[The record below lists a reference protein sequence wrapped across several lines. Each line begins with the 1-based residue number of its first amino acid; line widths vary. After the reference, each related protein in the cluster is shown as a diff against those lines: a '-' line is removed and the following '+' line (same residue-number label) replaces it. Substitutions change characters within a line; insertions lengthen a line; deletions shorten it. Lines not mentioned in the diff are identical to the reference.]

1 MRSFPHQHRR
11 QHSSAQDTSGQ
22 GYSPDRSSRG
32 QKGLGSRLPTDH
44 VTSHGMI
51 KLETTEASVLLCA
64 YQCYAPLPPV
74 RAIVGQGGD
83 LINLHINCPNI
94 RDIPNNQIPLQKV
107 GDYCG
112 FDTRSV
118 TVQYTET
125 VAVLKVSSEV
135 IKCPTIGA
143 ASFGQS
149 PYVARLLP
157 VRGVVGHNIDRCIM
171 PIPDLSQL
179 QKHCSSNQIAL

>member
-1 MRSFPHQHRR
+1 
-11 QHSSAQDTSGQ
+11 
-22 GYSPDRSSRG
+22 
-32 QKGLGSRLPTDH
+32 
-44 VTSHGMI
+44 MI
-51 KLETTEASVLLCA
+51 KNWRRERPGNEASAALQWLCA

-107 GDYCG
+107 GDYWG

-125 VAVLKVSSEV
+125 VAILKVSSGV

-157 VRGVVGHNIDRCIM
+157 VRGVVGHNIDRCIT
-171 PIPDLSQL
+171 L
-179 QKHCSSNQIAL
+179 AT

>member
-1 MRSFPHQHRR
+1 M
-11 QHSSAQDTSGQ
+11 T
-22 GYSPDRSSRG
+22 
-32 QKGLGSRLPTDH
+32 
-44 VTSHGMI
+44 
-51 KLETTEASVLLCA
+51 VLYHIAIAKFDNCCSMLCA

-74 RAIVGQGGD
+74 RAILGQGGD

-107 GDYCG
+107 GDYWG

-157 VRGVVGHNIDRCIM
+157 VRGVVGHNIDRCISLCFSKEAAKKLRVVLRC
-171 PIPDLSQL
+171 IFRCDFLSL
-179 QKHCSSNQIAL
+179 HTTTALGVEV

>member
-1 MRSFPHQHRR
+1 MH
-11 QHSSAQDTSGQ
+11 
-22 GYSPDRSSRG
+22 
-32 QKGLGSRLPTDH
+32 
-44 VTSHGMI
+44 
-51 KLETTEASVLLCA
+51 LCG

-74 RAIVGQGGD
+74 RAIVGKGGD

-107 GDYCG
+107 GDYWG

-157 VRGVVGHNIDRCIM
+157 VWGVVGHNIDRCIS
-171 PIPDLSQL
+171 LASQPYFSL
-179 QKHCSSNQIAL
+179 FPVGGARGREKYAWTLVPQKNVITAAGHTHGMQIKTFTQL

>member
-1 MRSFPHQHRR
+1 MTSEFPYKV
-11 QHSSAQDTSGQ
+11 SGHA
-22 GYSPDRSSRG
+22 SD
-32 QKGLGSRLPTDH
+32 
-44 VTSHGMI
+44 VTCVHFH
-51 KLETTEASVLLCA
+51 LQYTLCA

-74 RAIVGQGGD
+74 WAIVGQGGD

-107 GDYCG
+107 GDYWG

-125 VAVLKVSSEV
+125 IAVLKVSSEV

-157 VRGVVGHNIDRCIM
+157 VRGVVGHNIDRCIK
-171 PIPDLSQL
+171 QL
-179 QKHCSSNQIAL
+179 KSCTLMHVPHILAVATI